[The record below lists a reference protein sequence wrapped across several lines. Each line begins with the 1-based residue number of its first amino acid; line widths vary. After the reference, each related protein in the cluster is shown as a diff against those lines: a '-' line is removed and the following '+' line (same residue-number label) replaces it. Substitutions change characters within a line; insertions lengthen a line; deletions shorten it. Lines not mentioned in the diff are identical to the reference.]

1 MSADSTPPSSST
13 VDDSAPDVSPGEDH
27 AKVDSS
33 TGGDDL
39 DRKSGARA
47 MVGGGMHKFTELI
60 NDNIVAARFGVFA
73 TIALLT
79 VSPARIYET
88 A

>member
-1 MSADSTPPSSST
+1 MSTDPSPPTPSS
-13 VDDSAPDVSPGEDH
+13 VEDSALNLSSSEDQT
-27 AKVDSS
+27 KVPSL
-33 TGGDDL
+33 GGDDL
-39 DRKSGARA
+39 DRKYGARA
-47 MVGGGMHKFTELI
+47 IVGGGMHKFTELI

-79 VSPARIYET
+79 VSPTQIYET

>member
-1 MSADSTPPSSST
+1 MSADPSPPSSST
-13 VDDSAPDVSPGEDH
+13 VDDSALNISSSEDH
-27 AKVDSS
+27 SKVDSS
-33 TGGDDL
+33 LGGDDL
-39 DRKSGARA
+39 DRKYGARA

-79 VSPARIYET
+79 VSPTRIYET